1 MSTSAESP
9 GLRNPFHNPIPSSL
23 SSECAKAAAIIDS
36 FINPKVVGD
45 GGIPRKILLRAKALI
60 ICTVFRIGFMGSVRF
75 GSGVVVVRLPD
86 DSWSAPSAIGLGGL
100 GFGGLIGAELTDFVF
115 VLYNDEAVTK
125 FMQSGFL
132 HLGLNVSA
140 AFGVGRSAESGGIA
154 GAKGVSGFY
163 SFSKTRGLYGGVSG
177 ELGVITERS
186 RANKKIYERKLKSV
200 HLAGG
205 EIPSPREAESLIHIL
220 NSMVPRP
227 SKKPIGNPA
236 VDPSANLSANPV
248 ANPVVN
254 PIVNPDS
261 SGLQSLG
268 REVPPELEMGDL
280 SNLGPGLSEIGS
292 SEAHWSGLSAPGTT
306 HKPRELNTVPR
317 ELLGNPIQPVESAEP
332 AQPAEPTEPSK
343 VFELESQHGSTLP
356 PSEDLSHH
364 ASVNSSTGSSSQHAS
379 LQSSIA
385 NPLETR
391 ETQDSSVVAPP
402 GIIPENPSKEAQ
414 AEHATE
420 NDATVQA

>member
-1 MSTSAESP
+1 
-9 GLRNPFHNPIPSSL
+9 
-23 SSECAKAAAIIDS
+23 
-36 FINPKVVGD
+36 
-45 GGIPRKILLRAKALI
+45 
-60 ICTVFRIGFMGSVRF
+60 MGSVRF

-86 DSWSAPSAIGLGGL
+86 ESWSAPSAIGLGGL

-140 AFGVGRSAESGGIA
+140 AFGIGRSAESGGIA

-186 RANKKIYERKLKSV
+186 RANKKIYERKLKAV

-205 EIPSPREAESLIHIL
+205 EIPSPREAESLIHLL
-220 NSMVPRP
+220 NTMVPRP
-227 SKKPIGNPA
+227 SKKPVGNPA
-236 VDPSANLSANPV
+236 VDSSVNPV
-248 ANPVVN
+248 ANPVASPVAN

-306 HKPRELNTVPR
+306 HRPRELNTVPR

-332 AQPAEPTEPSK
+332 AQPIEPTEPSK
-343 VFELESQHGSTLP
+343 VFELESRHGSTLP

-364 ASVNSSTGSSSQHAS
+364 ASVNSSTGSSSQHTS
-379 LQSSIA
+379 LQSSIV

-391 ETQDSSVVAPP
+391 ETHDSSVVASP
-402 GIIPENPSKEAQ
+402 GIIPESPSKEAQ
-414 AEHATE
+414 AEHAAE
-420 NDATVQA
+420 SNATVQA

>member
-1 MSTSAESP
+1 
-9 GLRNPFHNPIPSSL
+9 
-23 SSECAKAAAIIDS
+23 
-36 FINPKVVGD
+36 
-45 GGIPRKILLRAKALI
+45 
-60 ICTVFRIGFMGSVRF
+60 MGSVRF

-86 DSWSAPSAIGLGGL
+86 ESWSAPSAIGLGGL
-100 GFGGLIGAELTDFVF
+100 GFGGLFGAELTDFVF
-115 VLYNDEAVTK
+115 VLYTDEAVTK
-125 FMQSGFL
+125 FTQSGFL
-132 HLGLNVSA
+132 HLGLNLSL

-177 ELGVITERS
+177 ELGVIAERS

-236 VDPSANLSANPV
+236 VDPVNPAVTPAGNPV
-248 ANPVVN
+248 VNPVVN

-292 SEAHWSGLSAPGTT
+292 SEAHWSGLSAQGTT

-332 AQPAEPTEPSK
+332 AQPTEPTEPSK
-343 VFELESQHGSTLP
+343 IFELESRHGSALP

-364 ASVNSSTGSSSQHAS
+364 VSVNSSTGSSSQDTS
-379 LQSSIA
+379 LQSSVV
-385 NPLETR
+385 NPLETA
-391 ETQDSSVVAPP
+391 ETQDSSVVASP
-402 GIIPENPSKEAQ
+402 GVIPESPSKEAQ
-414 AEHATE
+414 AEHATDQ
-420 NDATVQA
+420 DATVQA

>member
-1 MSTSAESP
+1 M
-9 GLRNPFHNPIPSSL
+9 
-23 SSECAKAAAIIDS
+23 
-36 FINPKVVGD
+36 
-45 GGIPRKILLRAKALI
+45 
-60 ICTVFRIGFMGSVRF
+60 RF

-86 DSWSAPSAIGLGGL
+86 ESWSAPSAIGLGGL

-140 AFGVGRSAESGGIA
+140 AFGIGRSAESGGIA

-205 EIPSPREAESLIHIL
+205 EIPSPREAESLIHLL
-220 NSMVPRP
+220 NTMVPRP
-227 SKKPIGNPA
+227 SKKPVGNPA
-236 VDPSANLSANPV
+236 VDSSVNPV
-248 ANPVVN
+248 ANPVASPVAN

-332 AQPAEPTEPSK
+332 AQPIEPTEPSK
-343 VFELESQHGSTLP
+343 VFELESRHGSTLP

-364 ASVNSSTGSSSQHAS
+364 ASVNSSTGSSSQHTS
-379 LQSSIA
+379 LQSSVV

-391 ETQDSSVVAPP
+391 ETHDSSVVASP
-402 GIIPENPSKEAQ
+402 GIIPESPSKEAQ
-414 AEHATE
+414 AEHAAE
-420 NDATVQA
+420 NNATVQA